1 MPTVKQFATE
11 VETPVVLAAIAHV
24 LELHRKSPIVASAH
38 GFNVREIEALKR
50 VIKRAKTTDK

>member
-1 MPTVKQFATE
+1 MPLMSTVRQFATE
-11 VETPVVLAAIAHV
+11 VETPVVLAAI
-24 LELHRKSPIVASAH
+24 AH